1 MAKVLMAKVLMAKVL
16 MAKAAGPTVAGLG
29 HQEERRLVLSPPVP
43 SDVRVCEVVCAP
55 CNVKERAVE
64 RRRKVKERQWKGDGR
79 SMRGSVNAAEGQG
92 QAVKGDG
99 RSRKGSENAAEGQG
113 QVVKGDGRPRTGSG
127 KAAEGQR
134 Q

>member
-92 QAVKGDG
+92 QAVKRRRKAKERQWKGDG
-99 RSRKGSENAAEGQG
+99 RSRKGSANAAEGQG
-113 QVVKGDGRPRTGSG
+113 KAVERRRKVK
-127 KAAEGQR
+127 
-134 Q
+134 